1 MGTTSNDNNTL
12 HTEVA
17 VPLKYLSNFCRLLK
31 ECIISEI
38 AIISRVVANPDAD
51 SKFMTT
57 KLNIV
62 KEQSNAIYD
71 AGNEII

>member
-17 VPLKYLSNFCRLLK
+17 VPLKYLSNFCRFLK

-51 SKFMTT
+51 SPVWTRGSST
-57 KLNIV
+57 
-62 KEQSNAIYD
+62 SNWIHMA
-71 AGNEII
+71 NK